1 MQKMWPKYLCLVWPL
16 LNSHHHINNFS
27 FFLQNLFNFFLT
39 CFTFCAVLAI
49 RLCHQ
54 FLTLQKRTLENSFI
68 KVGRTE
74 KFQCEQLLML
84 LQILEAQLLL
94 YSPSMLATPSSV
106 GHYHQQKKGMVL
118 SWQIAKCQMKSKQWV
133 LDSPLH

>member
-1 MQKMWPKYLCLVWPL
+1 MLYILCSFGHQALP
-16 LNSHHHINNFS
+16 SISNF
-27 FFLQNLFNFFLT
+27 
-39 CFTFCAVLAI
+39 A
-49 RLCHQ
+49 
-54 FLTLQKRTLENSFI
+54 KKTLENSFI

-118 SWQIAKCQMKSKQWV
+118 S
-133 LDSPLH
+133 